1 MIFYAKSTEKEV
13 LAKLVFSNK
22 IELSK
27 FLIADQEEGYKGNYV
42 VTIKRETKVRTLKQ
56 NDSLHLYFEILANK
70 LNEAG
75 LGMREVLKESV
86 YIEWTKENV
95 KQYLWKPL
103 QKILTGKES
112 TADLDKT
119 TEINKIYSVLD
130 RHLSESPRINIH
142 VPFPTEKKEEFDIQ
156 TAHANLEVPEGKIT
170 AF

>member
-27 FLIADQEEGYKGNYV
+27 FLIKDQETGYKGSYV
-42 VTIKRETKVRTLKQ
+42 VTIERETKIRTPKQ
-56 NDSLHLYFEILANK
+56 NDSLHLYFELLSKA
-70 LNEAG
+70 LNDAG

-95 KQYLWKPL
+95 KRYLWKPL

-112 TADLDKT
+112 TKDLDKT
-119 TEINKIYSVLD
+119 TDIKKIYLVLD

-142 VPFPTEKKEEFDIQ
+142 VPFPSREAEEFDVPV
-156 TAHANLEVPEGKIT
+156 AYPENNLKPLL
-170 AF
+170 